1 MPDWRAAVHARLT
14 PLRLSP
20 RRESDIAEE
29 LAQHLEDRYTDL
41 RSRGH
46 SEDDA
51 LRIVRDELAGDALAN
66 ALTATERSAARAG
79 ALAGP
84 LAGEHAS
91 GDLLSDLWRDVR
103 YGIRALRNAPG
114 FTAVAIVTLALG
126 IGATTAM
133 FTVFSAVLLRPLPF
147 PQPEHLV
154 RVYQTNDKAEGGIGS
169 LSMADYRELRQDDRV
184 FSSIATYMVPSDG
197 FSLVV
202 GNRPERVF
210 GTVVG
215 ASFFTTLGIRPLLGS
230 VFRPGDDAQG
240 APALAVLSY
249 GFWQGRLG
257 GDPAIVGK
265 QLSVEGAPVT
275 VTGVMPPNVWFPRS
289 EAADIWLNDM
299 LPTPSRQG
307 PWGWQAIARVRPE
320 VTPAQL
326 TGALDRAAER
336 VRSDFPG
343 GPAHWTFVAKPVPE
357 QLSASLRPALLVLM
371 AAVVLVLL
379 IACLNVTNLM
389 LARATSREHEFAVRT
404 ALGASR
410 GRLIRQLVTESVLL
424 AFLGGTAGVLL
435 AVWGVRAL
443 VASAPASLALLRDL
457 KVGVDGQVLLVA
469 AAVSMG
475 SVLLFGLAPALL
487 GAPSRGATG
496 IGSAAR
502 GSTDGR
508 GRRHVRSLLVG
519 AEFAFSLVLLV
530 TAGLLVRSL
539 GKLLAVDTGL
549 HADGV
554 VTASI
559 ALPKAHFGQSAQIL
573 GFHDRLLAAVRSV
586 PGVTIA
592 SASVGLPPD
601 VLGYS
606 SDFFVVGQPVPD
618 FEFAPL
624 ADVIAVDG
632 EYFAAM
638 GIPLRSGRVF
648 DARDDGNGP
657 QTVMIST
664 ELARRFFP
672 HSDPLGQR
680 LSVGGKGA
688 PNEYTI
694 VGVAGDVPYEGLAR
708 GASSAMYFPFAQF
721 SQGQYRSFTVVI
733 RSAVPMDDVAAVLRT
748 AVQRL
753 DPELAVAQVRTVRD
767 LVDASVSANRFRA
780 MLLGLFAVLALILAA
795 VGIYGVMAFSVGR
808 RSREIGVRMALG
820 AGTMQLYAQILREG
834 LTVAGAGIAVG
845 LAVAFGVTRV
855 ASTLL
860 FGVSATDPL
869 TFAAVALILILIAAI
884 ACLIPARRAASVDP
898 AITMVTD

>member
-1 MPDWRAAVHARLT
+1 MPDWRADVHARLA
-14 PLRLSP
+14 PLRLNP

-41 RSRGH
+41 CARGH
-46 SEDDA
+46 SEDEA
-51 LRIVRDELAGDALAN
+51 LRIVRDELAGDVLAD
-66 ALTATERSAARAG
+66 ALTVTERPATNTPGS
-79 ALAGP
+79 

-91 GDLLSDLWRDVR
+91 GRLLADIWRDVR
-103 YGIRALRNAPG
+103 YGLRALRNAPG
-114 FTAVAIVTLALG
+114 FTSVAVVTLALG

-133 FTVFSAVLLRPLPF
+133 FSVFNAVLLRPLPF
-147 PQPEHLV
+147 PQPDRLV
-154 RVYQTNDKAEGGIGS
+154 RIYQTNDKAEGGIGS
-169 LSMADYRELRQDDRV
+169 LSMADYRELREDGRV
-184 FSSIATYMVPSDG
+184 FSSIATYTAPRDG
-197 FSLVV
+197 FSLIV
-202 GNRPERVF
+202 GNRAERVF
-210 GTVVG
+210 GTIVG
-215 ASFFTTLGIRPLLGS
+215 AEFFTTLGIRPLLGNT
-230 VFRPGDDAQG
+230 FRPGDDVQG
-240 APALAVLSY
+240 APMQVVLSY
-249 GFWQGRLG
+249 GFWQARLG

-265 QLSVEGAPVT
+265 QLSIQGAPVT
-275 VTGVMPPNVWFPRS
+275 VTGVMPANVWFPRS
-289 EAADIWLNDM
+289 EVAEIWMNDA
-299 LPTPSRQG
+299 LASPSRQG
-307 PWGWQAIARVRPE
+307 PWGWQAIARVRPG
-320 VTPAQL
+320 VTPSQL
-326 TGALDRAAER
+326 ASALGQTADR
-336 VRSDFPG
+336 VRTDFPG
-343 GPAHWTFVAKPVPE
+343 GPPNWTFVTQPMSQ
-357 QLSASLRPALLVLM
+357 QLSQSLRPALLVLM

-410 GRLIRQLVTESVLL
+410 MRIIRQLLTESVLL
-424 AFLGGTAGVLL
+424 ASLGGAAGLLL
-435 AVWGVRAL
+435 ATLGVRAL
-443 VASAPASLALLRDL
+443 IASAPASLALLRDL
-457 KVGVDGQVLLVA
+457 GVNVDARVLGL
-469 AAVSMG
+469 AAVTSMG

-487 GAPSRGATG
+487 SAPARAAIG

-508 GRRHVRSLLVG
+508 GRRHVRSVLVG
-519 AEFAFSLVLLV
+519 AEFAFSLMLLV

-549 HADGV
+549 HANGV

-559 ALPKAHFGQSAQIL
+559 ALPKARYDKREQIL
-573 GFHDRLLAAVRSV
+573 DFHNRLLAAVRGV

-592 SASVGLPPD
+592 SATVGLPPD
-601 VLGYS
+601 VFGNA
-606 SDFFVVGQPVPD
+606 SDFFVVGQPVPA

-624 ADVIAVDG
+624 ADVVAVDG

-648 DARDDGNGP
+648 DARDNRDGP

-680 LSVGGKGA
+680 LSVGGRGA

-694 VGVAGDVPYEGLAR
+694 VGVTGDVPYEGLAR
-708 GASSAMYFPFAQF
+708 GATAAMYFPFAQF
-721 SQGQYRSFTVVI
+721 SQGQYRNFAVVM
-733 RSAVPMDDVAAVLRT
+733 RGSVPVEDMAAALGA

-767 LVDASVSANRFRA
+767 LVDASVSGDRFRA
-780 MLLGLFAVLALILAA
+780 MLLGLFAVLALVLAA

-820 AGTMQLYAQILREG
+820 AGTRQLYTQILREG

-845 LAVAFGVTRV
+845 LLASLVATRIL
-855 ASTLL
+855 SRLL
-860 FGVSATDPL
+860 FGVTATDPL
-869 TFAAVALILILIAAI
+869 TFGLVSCILVVIAAI
-884 ACLIPARRAASVDP
+884 ACLIPAHRAARVDP
-898 AITMVTD
+898 AITMIAG

>member
-1 MPDWRAAVHARLT
+1 MPDWRADVHARLA
-14 PLRLSP
+14 PLGLSP

-29 LAQHLEDRYTDL
+29 LAQHLEDRYSDL
-41 RSRGH
+41 RARGH

-51 LRIVRDELAGDALAN
+51 HRTVRDELSGDVLVDALTVTERPAAN
-66 ALTATERSAARAG
+66 AGPLG
-79 ALAGP
+79 GP
-84 LAGEHAS
+84 LAGEHVS
-91 GDLLSDLWRDVR
+91 GHWLADVWRDIR
-103 YGIRALRNAPG
+103 YGIRAIRNAPG
-114 FTAVAIVTLALG
+114 FTAVAIITLALG

-133 FTVFSAVLLRPLPF
+133 FTVFNAVLLRSLPF
-147 PQPEHLV
+147 PQPEYLF
-154 RVYQTNDKAEGGIGS
+154 RIYQTNDKATDGIGS
-169 LSMADYRELRQDDRV
+169 LSMADFRELHQDDRV
-184 FSSIATYMVPSDG
+184 FSSIATYMAPSDG
-197 FSLVV
+197 FSLVI
-202 GNRPERVF
+202 GNRAERVF
-210 GTVVG
+210 GTVVSAG
-215 ASFFTTLGIRPLLGS
+215 FFTALGVRPLLGS
-230 VFRPGDDAQG
+230 VFRPGDDGQG
-240 APALAVLSY
+240 APAQVILSY

-257 GDPAIVGK
+257 GDPAIIGK
-265 QLSVEGAPVT
+265 QLSIQGSPVT

-289 EAADIWLNDM
+289 DAADIWLNDM

-307 PWGWQAIARVRPE
+307 PWGWQGVARVRAD

-357 QLSASLRPALLVLM
+357 QLSKPIRPALLVLM

-410 GRLIRQLVTESVLL
+410 ARIIRQLVTESVLL
-424 AFLGGTAGVLL
+424 ACLGGATGVLL
-435 AVWGVRAL
+435 AVWGVRVL
-443 VASAPASLALLRDL
+443 VASAPPSLALLRDL
-457 KVGVDGQVLLVA
+457 RVGVDGRVLLLA

-475 SVLLFGLAPALL
+475 SILLFGLAPALL
-487 GAPSRGATG
+487 GVPARAATG
-496 IGSAAR
+496 AAAR

-508 GRRHVRSLLVG
+508 GRRRVRSVLAG

-559 ALPKAHFGQSAQIL
+559 ALPKAHYGQSPQIL
-573 GFHDRLLAAVRSV
+573 GFHDRLLAGVRSV
-586 PGVTIA
+586 PGISIA
-592 SASVGLPPD
+592 TASVGLPPD

-618 FEFAPL
+618 YEFAPL

-632 EYFAAM
+632 EYFAAL

-657 QTVMIST
+657 QTVMISA

-680 LSVGGKGA
+680 LSVGGKGP

-694 VGVAGDVPYEGLAR
+694 VGVVGDVPYEGLAR

-721 SQGQYRSFTVVI
+721 SQGQYRSFAVVM
-733 RSAVPMDDVAAVLRT
+733 RGTLPPDDMAAALRAT
-748 AVQRL
+748 VQRL
-753 DPELAVAQVRTVRD
+753 DPELAIAQVRTVRD
-767 LVDASVSANRFRA
+767 LMDASVSANRFRA
-780 MLLGLFAVLALILAA
+780 MLLGLFAVLALVLAA

-808 RSREIGVRMALG
+808 RSREIGVRIALG
-820 AGTMQLYAQILREG
+820 AGTAQVYAQILREG

-845 LAVAFGVTRV
+845 LAVAFAATRV
-855 ASTLL
+855 VSALL

-869 TFAAVALILILIAAI
+869 TFAAVAVTLILIAAF
-884 ACLIPARRAASVDP
+884 ACLIPARRAAKVDP
-898 AITMVTD
+898 AITMVAD

>member
-1 MPDWRAAVHARLT
+1 VPDWRADVHARLA
-14 PLRLSP
+14 PLGLSA
-20 RRESDIAEE
+20 RRESDITEE

-51 LRIVRDELAGDALAN
+51 LRTVRDELAGDVLAN
-66 ALTATERSAARAG
+66 ALIATERPATG
-79 ALAGP
+79 TGPLAGP
-84 LAGEHAS
+84 LAGEHVS
-91 GDLLSDLWRDVR
+91 GHLLADLWRDVR
-103 YGIRALRNAPG
+103 YGIRALRNTPG
-114 FTAVAIVTLALG
+114 FTAVAGITLALG

-133 FTVFSAVLLRPLPF
+133 FTVLNAVLLRPLPF
-147 PQPEHLV
+147 PQPAHLL
-154 RVYQTNDKAEGGIGS
+154 RIYQTNDKAEGGMGS
-169 LSMADYRELRQDDRV
+169 LSMADFRELRDDPV
-184 FSSIATYMVPSDG
+184 FSSIATYMAPSDG

-202 GNRPERVF
+202 GNRAERVF
-210 GTVVG
+210 GTAVG
-215 ASFFTTLGIRPLLGS
+215 AGFFTTLGIRPLLGS

-240 APALAVLSY
+240 APAQVILSY
-249 GFWQGRLG
+249 GFWQDRLG

-265 QLSVEGAPVT
+265 QLTIQGSPVT

-289 EAADIWLNDM
+289 EVADIWLNDM

-307 PWGWQAIARVRPE
+307 PWGWQGIARVRPD

-326 TGALDRAAER
+326 QGALDRAAER

-343 GPAHWTFVAKPVPE
+343 GPARWTFVTKPVSE
-357 QLSASLRPALLVLM
+357 QLSKSLRPALLVLM

-389 LARATSREHEFAVRT
+389 LARAMSREHEFAVRT

-410 GRLIRQLVTESVLL
+410 ARLIRQLVTESLLL
-424 AFLGGTAGVLL
+424 AFLGGAAGVLL
-435 AVWGVRAL
+435 AVWGVRVL
-443 VASAPASLALLRDL
+443 VASAPPSLALLRDL
-457 KVGVDGQVLLVA
+457 QVGVDAQVLLVA

-475 SVLLFGLAPALL
+475 TVLLFGLAPALL
-487 GAPSRGATG
+487 GVPARPATG
-496 IGSAAR
+496 IGAAAR
-502 GSTDGR
+502 GSTDGS
-508 GRRHVRSLLVG
+508 GRRHVRSILAG

-559 ALPKAHFGQSAQIL
+559 ALPKAHYGQSSQIL

-586 PGVTIA
+586 PGVAIA

-601 VLGYS
+601 VGYA
-606 SDFFVVGQPVPD
+606 SDFFVTGHPVPD

-680 LSVGGKGA
+680 LNVGGKGP

-694 VGVAGDVPYEGLAR
+694 VGVVGDVPYEGLAR
-708 GASSAMYFPFAQF
+708 GATSAMYFPFAQF
-721 SQGQYRSFTVVI
+721 SQGQYRSFAVVM
-733 RSAVPMDDVAAVLRT
+733 RGAVPPDDMAAALRT
-748 AVQRL
+748 AVERL

-767 LVDASVSANRFRA
+767 LMDASVSANRFRA
-780 MLLGLFAVLALILAA
+780 MLLGLFAALALVLAA

-808 RSREIGVRMALG
+808 RSREIGVRIALG
-820 AGTMQLYAQILREG
+820 ADTTQVYAQILREG
-834 LTVAGAGIAVG
+834 LTVAIAGIAVG
-845 LAVAFGVTRV
+845 LTVAFAATRFMS
-855 ASTLL
+855 ALL

-869 TFAAVALILILIAAI
+869 TFAAVAFILILIAAV
-884 ACLIPARRAASVDP
+884 ACLLPARRAARVDP
-898 AITMVTD
+898 AITMVAD

>member
-1 MPDWRAAVHARLT
+1 VPDWRADVHARLA
-14 PLRLSP
+14 PLHLSP

-41 RSRGH
+41 RARGH
-46 SEDDA
+46 SEEDT
-51 LRIVRDELAGDALAN
+51 LRIVRDELAGDSLAD
-66 ALTATERSAARAG
+66 ALTATERPATNAG
-79 ALAGP
+79 ARTGP
-84 LAGEHAS
+84 VAGEHVS
-91 GDLLSDLWRDVR
+91 GHLLADLWRDVR

-114 FTAVAIVTLALG
+114 FTAVAMITLALG

-133 FTVFSAVLLRPLPF
+133 FTVFNAVLLRPLPF

-154 RVYQTNDKAEGGIGS
+154 RIYQTNDKAEGGINS
-169 LSMADYRELRQDDRV
+169 LSMADYRELQDDRV
-184 FSSIATYMVPSDG
+184 FASIATYMAPGDG

-202 GNRPERVF
+202 GNRAERVF
-210 GTVVG
+210 GTLIG

-230 VFRPGDDAQG
+230 VFRPGDDLEG
-240 APALAVLSY
+240 APAQVILSY

-257 GDPAIVGK
+257 GDPAIVGR
-265 QLSVEGAPVT
+265 QLSIQGSPVT

-289 EAADIWLNDM
+289 EVADIWLNDM

-307 PWGWQAIARVRPE
+307 PWGWQGIARVRPE
-320 VTPAQL
+320 ITPAQL
-326 TGALDRAAER
+326 QGALDRAADR
-336 VRSDFPG
+336 VRTDFPG
-343 GPAHWTFVAKPVPE
+343 GPAHWTFVAKPVSE
-357 QLSASLRPALLVLM
+357 QLSNSLRPALLVLM

-379 IACLNVTNLM
+379 IACLSVTNLM
-389 LARATSREHEFAVRT
+389 LARATTREHEFAVRT
-404 ALGASR
+404 TLGASR
-410 GRLIRQLVTESVLL
+410 ARIVRQLVTESVLL
-424 AFLGGTAGVLL
+424 AFLGGAAGVLL
-435 AVWGVRAL
+435 AVWGVRVL
-443 VASAPASLALLRDL
+443 VASAPPSLGLLRDL
-457 KVGVDGQVLLVA
+457 RVGVDAQVLLLA
-469 AAVSMG
+469 AAVSTG

-487 GAPSRGATG
+487 GVPARGATG

-502 GSTDGR
+502 SSTDGR
-508 GRRHVRSLLVG
+508 GRRYVRSGLAG

-559 ALPKAHFGQSAQIL
+559 ALPKARYDQSPQIL
-573 GFHDRLLAAVRSV
+573 GFHDRLLTAVRSV
-586 PGVTIA
+586 PGITIA

-601 VLGYS
+601 VFGYA

-648 DARDDGNGP
+648 DARDDDNGP
-657 QTVMIST
+657 QTVVIST

-680 LSVGGKGA
+680 LSVGGKGP

-694 VGVAGDVPYEGLAR
+694 VGVVGDVPYEGLAR
-708 GASSAMYFPFAQF
+708 GATSAMYFPFAQF
-721 SQGQYRSFTVVI
+721 SQGQYRSFAVVMRGTV
-733 RSAVPMDDVAAVLRT
+733 PPDDMAAALRA

-780 MLLGLFAVLALILAA
+780 MLLGLFAVLALALAA

-820 AGTMQLYAQILREG
+820 ASTLQVYAQILREG

-845 LAVAFGVTRV
+845 LAVAFAATRV
-855 ASTLL
+855 VSTLL

-869 TFAAVALILILIAAI
+869 TFATVAFILFLIAAF
-884 ACLIPARRAASVDP
+884 ACLIPARRAARVDP